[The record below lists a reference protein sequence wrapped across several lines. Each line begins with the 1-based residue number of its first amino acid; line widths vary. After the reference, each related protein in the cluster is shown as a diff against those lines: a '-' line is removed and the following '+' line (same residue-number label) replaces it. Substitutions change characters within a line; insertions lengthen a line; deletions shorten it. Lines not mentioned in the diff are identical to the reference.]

1 MAVRNPRELHDLNQY
16 KPGIVLGGR
25 WNILK
30 LLDEGGFGRVYQVE
44 DQKKPGHYAALK
56 IESVNMDGGSAIKLE
71 KSALMQ
77 IHKRGSRHHVPLLYR
92 TSKRKNICYMIVTLL
107 GDNLKRL
114 KDKYFPEGYPLR
126 TWSRVAIQCL
136 YALKVVHDSG
146 FVHRDIKAC
155 NFMLGHTSDA
165 KKARMVHILD
175 FGLARYGNGHSR
187 INESRMALAIERDR
201 PNCDFRGTF
210 AFAAPSMH
218 DGVEQGRKDDIWSFL
233 YLLIDIYAGL
243 PWARIDNDTA
253 LATMKQNIRDEDL
266 LIRMPSELLPIPKH
280 LRTLEYYSRPN
291 YSLVFECLDKIM
303 KKCNVTFLDSYEWE
317 TKSQAATYKAAI
329 LNEYPGYLEAG
340 PFMEEDPIGIN
351 EGPSG
356 SRNTQGSIEED
367 DDLIKK
373 KKKNDPSMDMSISFK
388 ASSNNN
394 TNKKKNNRPGS
405 KITKQKGKKSTLSKK
420 PNGTSRDTS
429 REDLSKEDTKEDND
443 SPWKRS
449 PSTPKN
455 PSSVTGKTP
464 TQKKK
469 TRSTV
474 EDNQDTQKKKKDRDR
489 SVEDNQETPK
499 KKNRDRSV
507 EDNQETQKK
516 KKKDRDRSVEEKPRS
531 VYLSPYGGK

>member
-114 KDKYFPEGYPLR
+114 KLPSMYR
-126 TWSRVAIQCL
+126 TP
-136 YALKVVHDSG
+136 YKVVHDSG

-175 FGLARYGNGHSR
+175 FGLARQWAFEDKRVKNGFGYR
-187 INESRMALAIERDR
+187 ARPAR

-317 TKSQAATYKAAI
+317 TKSQAAIYKAAI
-329 LNEYPGYLEAG
+329 LDDYPGYLEAG

-367 DDLIKK
+367 DDFIKK

-394 TNKKKNNRPGS
+394 TNKKKNNKPGS
-405 KITKQKGKKSTLSKK
+405 KIKKGKKSTLSKK

-429 REDLSKEDTKEDND
+429 REDLSKEDKKEDND
-443 SPWKRS
+443 SPWKRA

-464 TQKKK
+464 IQKKKTRSSVEDSQDTQKKK
-469 TRSTV
+469 TRSV
-474 EDNQDTQKKKKDRDR
+474 EDSLDAQKKRNRER
-489 SVEDNQETPK
+489 SSEENQETP

-507 EDNQETQKK
+507 DDNQDAQK